1 MRKSDREI
9 RDYNEILRLLDECQ
23 TIRLALHDEPYPYVV
38 PLSYGWEERDGKLFV
53 YFHCAK
59 EGKKLDLIEKNGNVC
74 FEADCLAGL
83 QEHRPRRD
91 PRLQEPCCLWQSRE
105 SLRRRTRSRT

>member
-1 MRKSDREI
+1 MRKFDREI

-59 EGKKLDLIEKNGNVC
+59 EGKKLDLIAKTATC
-74 FEADCLAGL
+74 AS
-83 QEHRPRRD
+83 RPTA
-91 PRLQEPCCLWQSRE
+91 
-105 SLRRRTRSRT
+105 LRVTRARATA